1 MSDLNGTHNSD
12 SIMLNNDQTAPTLS
26 DLINPNSESKTIE
39 EILSQKVENIAQ
51 TENIDI
57 SPNNNSELDSLPKV
71 NIKMNETEP
80 LSMKILSKDKQ
91 QESSG
96 VIQIP
101 QSITESSLKDN
112 TLNESV
118 KTTINRDLS
127 LIYNKLK
134 YVINPFTSKEEKR
147 LVRGSSVIFKC
158 KFFGG

>member
-147 LVRGSSVIFKC
+147 HH
-158 KFFGG
+158 